1 MRKIFHSIIIPF
13 IGFLILFSGCGHN
26 GEVAPV
32 SGSNSTL
39 MKWAVIDSS
48 GDHELTFSIGP
59 RYFTPDP
66 STTIEFGI
74 PSNAVVTLT
83 VYDERS
89 IETVKLLD
97 HQQMIAG
104 ENQVTFNASNYS
116 SGVYIY
122 KLIAMVPS
130 SSGEDTAVTYKAIRK
145 MMLIK

>member
-1 MRKIFHSIIIPF
+1 
-13 IGFLILFSGCGHN
+13 
-26 GEVAPV
+26 
-32 SGSNSTL
+32 